1 MVLID
6 SLFIMDQ
13 FKAAERMS
21 VGKPHTK
28 DIAEVTAAAE
38 AILPKGSARISTTV
52 RHCARG
58 GASCLHAATQAAR
71 TATSDFAFLSSGA
84 LFCGFPVGLSCG

>member
-13 FKAAERMS
+13 LRAAERVG

-38 AILPKGSARISTTV
+38 AVLPKGSARISTTV
-52 RHCARG
+52 SAWWERARG
-58 GASCLHAATQAAR
+58 FPLPQRLPQLHT
-71 TATSDFAFLSSGA
+71 LPGK
-84 LFCGFPVGLSCG
+84 

>member
-13 FKAAERMS
+13 FKAAERMG

-28 DIAEVTAAAE
+28 DIAEVTAVAE
-38 AILPKGSARISTTV
+38 GVLPKGSARISTTV
-52 RHCARG
+52 SAWREGRE
-58 GASCLHAATQAAR
+58 ASCSHRALAQLHT
-71 TATSDFAFLSSGA
+71 L
-84 LFCGFPVGLSCG
+84 PEK